1 MKRKRNIFFDFIL
14 FQIGWF
20 SCVLSSLSP
29 LPLLLPFIGS
39 IPVLIRSI
47 YTQGIFML
55 LPFMLTCLLMG
66 FIGDACMVYFGFI
79 QFSDYPALMG
89 VPYWMLLLWF
99 NFGLMLRPV
108 FEWFLTARLRCLLG
122 FSIGGALAYYSGH
135 KLGVLHFKMGWYS
148 AIAVGI
154 EWGLA
159 SFVFRFLHLE
169 FNNKIVTHDYT

>member
-1 MKRKRNIFFDFIL
+1 MKQKRNIFIDFIL
-14 FQIGWF
+14 FQLAWF
-20 SCVLSSLSP
+20 ACIFSSLSP

-39 IPVLIRSI
+39 VPVLIRSI

-55 LPFMLTCLLMG
+55 TPFFLSCLIMG
-66 FIGDACMVYFGFI
+66 LIGDACLVFFGFI
-79 QFSDYPALMG
+79 QFSDYPSIMG

-108 FEWFLTARLRCLLG
+108 FEWFLNARWRCFLG
-122 FSIGGALAYYSGH
+122 FSMGGGLAYYSGH
-135 KLGVLHFKMGWYS
+135 KLGVLHFEMGWYS

-159 SFVFRFLHLE
+159 SFVFRYLHLE
-169 FNNKIVTHDYT
+169 FNNKIVTYDYH